1 MARVYLWLC
10 VLGTLLP
17 LSAFLPWFAE
27 HGLDIPLFFA
37 ELFSTR
43 IGGFAGWDVIVSAL
57 VLFVFVAVEGGR
69 LKVKPLWAPVVATLA
84 VGVSLGLPLFL
95 LLREIRLRQIEIES
109 MHSAASA
116 PI

>member
-1 MARVYLWLC
+1 MARVYFWLC
-10 VLGTLLP
+10 VIGTVLP
-17 LSAFLPWFAE
+17 LSSFLPWFGE
-27 HGLDIPLFFA
+27 HGLNLPLFGAQLFA
-37 ELFSTR
+37 NPVSS
-43 IGGFAGWDVIVSAL
+43 FAGWDLIVSAL

-95 LLREIRLRQIEIES
+95 LLREVRLRQIEIERVRGDVEG
-109 MHSAASA
+109 